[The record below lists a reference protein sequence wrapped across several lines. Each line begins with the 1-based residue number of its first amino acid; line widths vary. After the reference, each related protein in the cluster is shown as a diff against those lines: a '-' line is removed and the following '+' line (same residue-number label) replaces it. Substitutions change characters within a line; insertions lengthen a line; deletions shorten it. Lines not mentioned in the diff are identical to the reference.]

1 MFSQVRLLDWLS
13 LLNYEV
19 VYRTRFQVVP
29 WHRQGGKVIS
39 AHLPALGC
47 LNIVVARKRTFPLTP
62 TKAKKSLNKAQ
73 VRQTVNATRQFRE
86 VKDQDST

>member
-1 MFSQVRLLDWLS
+1 
-13 LLNYEV
+13 
-19 VYRTRFQVVP
+19 
-29 WHRQGGKVIS
+29 VIS

-62 TKAKKSLNKAQ
+62 TKMKKSLSQ
-73 VRQTVNATRQFRE
+73 SQLRQTVNVSRQFRE